1 MYRGENKSIF
11 WSKAFNTA
19 RKIFIYT
26 VLCILSVLCLFTIY
40 ILVINSTRD
49 HTSVFKYGFSALP
62 SKYFGA
68 NMYSMFSTK
77 VDPNAVRKSFYDTY
91 NASFLKS
98 MGNSAFVAIC
108 STFCC
113 VYFSTVVAYGIH
125 MYRFKLRNAA
135 FTFILV
141 IMMIPTQVSTTGF
154 IAMCYKLKWI
164 DHFFPLI
171 IPTIASPVTFFYIK
185 QYMES
190 VLPFEMVEAARVDGA
205 GEIRIFHQIVL
216 PVLKPALAVQI
227 IFAFV
232 ASWNNYFVPQLVLS
246 GPNGASKKTLPM
258 LIATLQT
265 AKDGTKDFGLIYCAI
280 FLAVVPLA
288 AVYFIFSRYIMKGL
302 TLGAVKG

>member
-11 WSKAFNTA
+11 WSKFYMKA
-19 RKIFIYT
+19 RVVLVYT
-26 VLCILSVLCLFTIY
+26 VLILLSFLCLITIY
-40 ILVINSTRD
+40 LLVVNSTKSHLTLITPLKPNDRWVVLRTG
-49 HTSVFKYGFSALP
+49 TSFGKNFGSIFSTGVGGFE
-62 SKYFGA
+62 SKYNAKFVTALANSFIVAAGA
-68 NMYSMFSTK
+68 
-77 VDPNAVRKSFYDTY
+77 
-91 NASFLKS
+91 
-98 MGNSAFVAIC
+98 
-108 STFCC
+108 TFCS

-154 IAMCYKLKWI
+154 VSMCYKFNWI
-164 DHFFPLI
+164 DHLFVLI
-171 IPTIASPVTFFYIK
+171 IPAVASPVTFFYIK

-190 VLPFEMVEAARVDGA
+190 VLPYEMVEAARVDGA

-232 ASWNNYFVPQLVLS
+232 GSWNNYFVPQLLL
-246 GPNGASKKTLPM
+246 GKANKRTLPIVVAS
-258 LIATLQT
+258 LYNASNGS
-265 AKDGTKDFGLIYCAI
+265 KDMGLIYMVI
-280 FLAVVPLA
+280 FVSIVPL
-288 AVYFIFSRYIMKGL
+288 VIIYFIFSRYIMKGL

>member
-11 WSKAFNTA
+11 WSKFYMVA
-19 RKIFIYT
+19 RKILVYT
-26 VLCILSVLCLFTIY
+26 VLIALSILCLFTIY
-40 ILVINSTRD
+40 ILIVNATRSN
-49 HTSVFKYGFSALP
+49 TSIKKGFSAVLGG
-62 SKYFGA
+62 SFGT
-68 NMYSMFSTK
+68 NFSSIFFR
-77 VDPNAVRKSFYDTY
+77 NGAGSFRYRYTAD
-91 NASFLKS
+91 FLIA
-98 MGNSAFVAIC
+98 MRNSAIVAIG
-108 STFCC
+108 STFCS

-135 FTFILV
+135 FTFILM

-154 IAMCYKLKWI
+154 MSMCYSLHWNE
-164 DHFFPLI
+164 HWFPLI
-171 IPTIASPVTFFYIK
+171 LPSIAAPVTFFYIK

-216 PVLKPALAVQI
+216 PVMKPALAVQI

-232 ASWNNYFVPQLVLS
+232 GSWNNYFIPQLIIVS
-246 GPNGASKKTLPM
+246 DNDKKTLPIIISQ
-258 LIATLQT
+258 LYSASNSTI
-265 AKDGTKDFGLIYCAI
+265 DYGLIYMCI
-280 FLAVVPLA
+280 FLAIVPLA

>member
-1 MYRGENKSIF
+1 MYKGENRSVF
-11 WSKAFNTA
+11 WSKAYMTA
-19 RKIFIYT
+19 RKVFVYT
-26 VLCILSVLCLFTIY
+26 VLCILSFLCLFTIY
-40 ILVINSTRD
+40 VLLVNSTRANNQIR
-49 HTSVFKYGFSALP
+49 HGFSAVP
-62 SKYFGA
+62 GTEFFNNVYKVF
-68 NMYSMFSTK
+68 FS
-77 VDPNAVRKSFYDTY
+77 VDGKTSFLSRY
-91 NASFLKS
+91 NTSFLKA
-98 MGNSAFVAIC
+98 MGNSAFVAIAATLC
-108 STFCC
+108 T

-141 IMMIPTQVSTTGF
+141 VMMIPTQVSTTGF

-171 IPTIASPVTFFYIK
+171 IPSVAAPVTFFYIK

-216 PVLKPALAVQI
+216 PVMKPALAVQA

-232 ASWNNYFVPQLVLS
+232 ASWNNYFIPQLVLVQD
-246 GPNGASKKTLPM
+246 ADKKTLPIVISQ
-258 LIATLQT
+258 LYSASNGAL
-265 AKDGTKDFGLIYCAI
+265 DFGLIYMAI
-280 FLAVVPLA
+280 FLAIVPLA
-288 AVYFIFSRYIMKGL
+288 IVYFALSRFIMKGL

>member
-1 MYRGENKSIF
+1 MYRGENKSVF
-11 WSKAFNTA
+11 WSKAFMVG
-19 RKIFIYT
+19 RKIFVYF
-26 VLCILSVLCLFTIY
+26 VLAILTFLCLFTVY
-40 ILVINSTRD
+40 VLLINATRANGQIK
-49 HTSVFKYGFSALP
+49 HGFSAIP
-62 SKYFGA
+62 SVHFGT
-68 NMYSMFSTK
+68 NVYKVFFSVAQGTSFK
-77 VDPNAVRKSFYDTY
+77 GRYNTSFVR
-91 NASFLKS
+91 A
-98 MGNSAFVAIC
+98 MGNSAFVAVC

-113 VYFSTVVAYGIH
+113 VYFSTIIAYGIH

-154 IAMCYKLKWI
+154 VAMCYKLKWI

-171 IPTIASPVTFFYIK
+171 LPSIAAPVTFFYIK

-216 PVLKPALAVQI
+216 PVMKPAIAVQV

-232 ASWNNYFVPQLVLS
+232 ASWNNYFVPQLLLTSSDKTTVPIMIKKLY
-246 GPNGASKKTLPM
+246 NAS
-258 LIATLQT
+258 
-265 AKDGTKDFGLIYCAI
+265 DGKKDFGMINAVLVISVLPLI
-280 FLAVVPLA
+280 V
-288 AVYFIFSRYIMKGL
+288 VYFFFSRYIMKGL

>member
-1 MYRGENKSIF
+1 MYRGENKSVF
-11 WSKAFNTA
+11 WSKAYMVG
-19 RKIFIYT
+19 RKILVYT
-26 VLCILSVLCLFTIY
+26 VLAILSFICLFTVY
-40 ILVINSTRD
+40 VLLVNATRANGQIQ
-49 HTSVFKYGFSALP
+49 HGFSAIP
-62 SKYFGA
+62 SVHFGT
-68 NMYSMFSTK
+68 NVYKIFFSTK
-77 VDPNAVRKSFYDTY
+77 GGSFQMKY
-91 NASFLKS
+91 NTSFVTA

-113 VYFSTVVAYGIH
+113 VYFSTVIAYGIH

-141 IMMIPTQVSTTGF
+141 VMMIPTQVSTTGF
-154 IAMCYKLKWI
+154 ITMCYKLKWI

-171 IPTIASPVTFFYIK
+171 IPSIASPVTFFYIK

-216 PVLKPALAVQI
+216 PVMKPALAVQI

-232 ASWNNYFVPQLVLS
+232 ASWNNYFIPNLVLG
-246 GPNGASKKTLPM
+246 GPKSANKKTLP
-258 LIATLQT
+258 IIISTLYS
-265 AKDGTKDFGLIYCAI
+265 ASNGSLDFGLIYMAI
-280 FLAVVPLA
+280 FLAIVPLTI
-288 AVYFIFSRYIMKGL
+288 VYFAFSRYIMKGL